1 MRLSMT
7 QSEAIVV
14 PKKPPVLSS
23 MRARERSPA
32 AAERSTHTFPA
43 RRTMSKS
50 ETIDELLESAIRH
63 FARDGYEGASLRDI
77 AKEVDVTLSSIDRYF
92 GSKAELFRAVL
103 KKVWAE
109 VERDRDQ
116 LLKEAQSRNPS
127 GSPQLEGLIYALARP
142 IVERAL
148 SKHEGDVARTC
159 LLRMV
164 RNAQPHEP
172 RWQSPDLVELANVVR
187 SLGRWIDAMVVQC
200 PDLTRQDI
208 VWAFSYVSGLIFS
221 RQLIHHQYDCLFDA
235 EWEPTVEVITED
247 IVAFGCAG
255 VQAIIQRRRQMGRV
269 AHHTG

>member
-1 MRLSMT
+1 MSRCANLDAASRGLSGGPEE
-7 QSEAIVV
+7 QSTPIR
-14 PKKPPVLSS
+14 PL
-23 MRARERSPA
+23 RI
-32 AAERSTHTFPA
+32 
-43 RRTMSKS
+43 MSKS

-63 FARDGYEGASLRDI
+63 FARDGYEGASLREI
-77 AKEVDVTLSSIDRYF
+77 ANDVGATLSSIDRYF

-109 VERDRDQ
+109 VERDRDE
-116 LLKEAQSRNPS
+116 LLGKARTHDRSE
-127 GSPQLEGLIYALARP
+127 GPQLEHLIYALARP

-148 SKHEGDVARTC
+148 SKNESDVARTC

-164 RNAQPHEP
+164 RNAQPEEP

-200 PDLTRQDI
+200 PELTRQDI

-221 RQLIHHQYDCLFDA
+221 RQLIHHQYDCLFDV
-235 EWEPTVEVITED
+235 EWEPTVEGVTGD

-255 VQAIIQRRRQMGRV
+255 VQAIIQRRRQMGHIATRR
-269 AHHTG
+269 AG